1 MTTANANALTARWT
15 STVDTK
21 NTALSGPGVY
31 VLLALLAPF
40 ADGQVR
46 ADLLAVAPEP
56 LELPESPTTRMATAV
71 WSRTGVPLTDAFVAA
86 VPAASRGPLTG
97 DPGTDQP
104 VLDAWADEQTGGAI
118 PAMPIQVDEDTL
130 MVLASALAVHTTWSS
145 PFRDVP
151 RCPQAGPWAGRDLN
165 GLHRRD
171 RNIKALRVADTEGG
185 PITLLTV
192 AGADD
197 VDVVLALS
205 EPGRPASEVLPAAIG
220 GLPTASQGDNGPGI
234 SVREIEAADDE
245 PELLVDTVRFRV
257 EGRHD
262 LLEQAGVF
270 GLAAATDRDEGH
282 FSGVS
287 PVPLAVDRARQDAVA
302 EFSATGFK
310 AAAVTGLS
318 MVLAGAFRPQYQYK
332 KRLVS
337 VTFDRPFGFLAVHRA
352 TGLVL
357 VAGWVEEPEP
367 AEPEL

>member
-15 STVDTK
+15 STVDTG
-21 NTALSGPGVY
+21 NTVLSGPGVY

-46 ADLLAVAPEP
+46 DDLLAVAPEP
-56 LELPESPTTRMATAV
+56 LDLPDSPTTRMATAV
-71 WSRTGVPLTDAFVAA
+71 WSRTDVPLTDAFVAA
-86 VPAASRGPLTG
+86 VPAARRGPLTG

-104 VLDAWADEQTGGAI
+104 VLDAWADEQTAGAI
-118 PAMPIQVDEDTL
+118 PAMPIQVGEDTL
-130 MVLASALAVHTTWSS
+130 MVLASALAVQTTWSS
-145 PFRDVP
+145 PFTGIP
-151 RCPQAGPWAGRDLN
+151 RCPQSGPWAGRDLN
-165 GLHRRD
+165 GLSRRT
-171 RNIKALRVADTEGG
+171 RGLQELRVAGTEGG
-185 PITLLTV
+185 PVTLLTV
-192 AGADD
+192 TGADD
-197 VDVVLALS
+197 VDVVLALG
-205 EPGRPASEVLPAAIG
+205 EPGRPASEVLPAAISA
-220 GLPTASQGDNGPGI
+220 PARASTEGPGI

-262 LLEQAGVF
+262 LLKDAAVF

-287 PVPLAVDRARQDAVA
+287 PVPLAVDQARQDAVA

-310 AAAVTGLS
+310 AAAVTGMS

-337 VTFDRPFGFLAVHRA
+337 VNFDRPFGFLAVHRA

-357 VAGWVEEPEP
+357 VAGWVEEPEL